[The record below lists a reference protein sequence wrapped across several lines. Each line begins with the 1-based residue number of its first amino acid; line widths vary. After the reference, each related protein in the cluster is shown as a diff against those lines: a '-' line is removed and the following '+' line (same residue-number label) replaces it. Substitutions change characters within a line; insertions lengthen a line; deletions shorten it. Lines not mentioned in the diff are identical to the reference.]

1 MTLPSAPDQSNASK
15 TPIGI
20 KPVGSKKLSVHL
32 VTGFLG
38 AGKTS
43 LISRWMAAKPVAE
56 RWAIVVN
63 EFGQI
68 GIDQTAWA
76 GDDVFIQEVAGGCI
90 CCLQN
95 MPLQLA
101 LGKITSR
108 GDIDR
113 LIIEPTG
120 LGHPT
125 QIIETL
131 QEPHWQPYLH
141 VAASVCVLDARMLN
155 DARVREH
162 ETFSAQ
168 VAVAEVLLFSKADVL
183 TLSERTAAEHFAAGL
198 SPVKALVAFVGP
210 DEACMEALAVAPR
223 PPKQQRRSLLHR
235 SPALASASASA
246 SQDKLSAEQAATLA
260 TEAAQA
266 KVPPYHYHEAA
277 QEHFI
282 GGWILPANWCFCH
295 DDLLTE
301 LMTWRDAERV
311 KGVFHTDKG
320 WIFFNATAL
329 DLAVRS
335 SEYRSDSRVEVISPS
350 EIDWAEREQRLLA
363 CLIAEAAKTNTA
375 LPADQQQ
382 QQAQQ

>member
-1 MTLPSAPDQSNASK
+1 MASVEQKRRHDGFGELYMTLPINPAEPNVSK
-15 TPIGI
+15 QGVSFKVSPA
-20 KPVGSKKLSVHL
+20 KKLMVHL

-38 AGKTS
+38 AGKTT
-43 LISRWMAAKPVAE
+43 LISRWMAEKPANE
-56 RWAIVVN
+56 RWAILVN

-131 QEPHWQPYLH
+131 QEAHWQPYLSL
-141 VAASVCVLDARMLN
+141 AASVCVLDARMLS

-162 ETFSAQ
+162 ETFFAQ
-168 VAVAEVLLFSKADVL
+168 VAVADVLLFSKADVL
-183 TLSERTAAEHFAAGL
+183 SDTERAAANEFADKL
-198 SPVKALVAFVGP
+198 SPTKALVAFVGP
-210 DEACMEALAVAPR
+210 DASCIEALLVTPK
-223 PPKQQRRSLLHR
+223 PPKQQRRSLLHAPVFAAL
-235 SPALASASASA
+235 SPHS
-246 SQDKLSAEQAATLA
+246 DGVRAEQTAD
-260 TEAAQA
+260 A
-266 KVPPYHYHEAA
+266 KLPPYHYHESA
-277 QEHFI
+277 QDHFI
-282 GGWILPANWCFCH
+282 GGWILPPSWCFRH

-301 LMTWRDAERV
+301 LMLWRDAERV

-329 DLAVRS
+329 DLAIRS
-335 SEYRSDSRVEVISPS
+335 SEYRSDSRVEIISP
-350 EIDWAEREQRLLA
+350 IDLDWALREQRLLA
-363 CLIAEAAKTNTA
+363 CLIAATA
-375 LPADQQQ
+375 
-382 QQAQQ
+382 

>member
-1 MTLPSAPDQSNASK
+1 MATVEQKRRHDRIGELYMTLPTNPAELNASTQGMSVK
-15 TPIGI
+15 GAPT
-20 KPVGSKKLSVHL
+20 KKLSVHL

-38 AGKTS
+38 AGKTT
-43 LISRWMAAKPVAE
+43 LISRWMAEKPLSE
-56 RWAIVVN
+56 RWAILVN

-131 QEPHWQPYLH
+131 QEAHWQPYLSL
-141 VAASVCVLDARMLN
+141 AASVCVLDARMLN
-155 DARVREH
+155 DAKVREH
-162 ETFSAQ
+162 ETFIAQ
-168 VAVAEVLLFSKADVL
+168 VAVADVLLFSKADVL
-183 TLSERTAAEHFAAGL
+183 GDAQRTAAKAFAAEL
-198 SPVKALVAFVGP
+198 SPAKALVAFVGP
-210 DEACMEALAVAPR
+210 DASCIEALQVAPK
-223 PPKQQRRSLLHR
+223 PPKQQRRSLLHAPTFAAI
-235 SPALASASASA
+235 SPHS
-246 SQDKLSAEQAATLA
+246 DGVSAEQAAD
-260 TEAAQA
+260 A
-266 KVPPYHYHEAA
+266 KLPPYHYHESA
-277 QEHFI
+277 QGHFI
-282 GGWILPANWCFCH
+282 GGWILPASWRFRH

-301 LMTWRDAERV
+301 LMSWRDAERV

-320 WIFFNATAL
+320 WIFFNATAM

-335 SEYRSDSRVEVISPS
+335 SEYRSDSRVEVISP
-350 EIDWAEREQRLLA
+350 IDLDWALREQRLLT
-363 CLIAEAAKTNTA
+363 CLIAATA
-375 LPADQQQ
+375 
-382 QQAQQ
+382 

>member
-1 MTLPSAPDQSNASK
+1 MASAEQKRRPDRIGELYMTLPTNSAEPNAGAQGMSFK
-15 TPIGI
+15 AAPA
-20 KPVGSKKLSVHL
+20 KKLSVHL

-38 AGKTS
+38 AGKTT
-43 LISRWMAAKPVAE
+43 LISRWMAEKPVDE
-56 RWAIVVN
+56 RWAILVN

-125 QIIETL
+125 QIIEML
-131 QEPHWQPYLH
+131 QEAHWQPYLSL
-141 VAASVCVLDARMLN
+141 AASVCVLDARMLN

-162 ETFSAQ
+162 ETFIAQ
-168 VAVAEVLLFSKADVL
+168 VAVADVLLFSKADVL
-183 TLSERTAAEHFAAGL
+183 SDAERITANEFAAEL
-198 SPVKALVAFVGP
+198 SPAKALVAFVEP
-210 DEACMEALAVAPR
+210 ESSRIEALSVAAK
-223 PPKQQRRSLLHR
+223 PPKQQRRSLLHAPVIAAL
-235 SPALASASASA
+235 SPRL
-246 SQDKLSAEQAATLA
+246 DGVSAEQAA
-260 TEAAQA
+260 QA
-266 KVPPYHYHEAA
+266 KLPPYHYHEPA
-277 QEHFI
+277 QGHFI
-282 GGWILPANWCFCH
+282 GGWILPASWCFCH
-295 DDLLTE
+295 DELLTE
-301 LMTWRDAERV
+301 LMSWRDAERV

-329 DLAVRS
+329 DLAIRS
-335 SEYRSDSRVEVISPS
+335 SEYRSDSRVEIISP
-350 EIDWAEREQRLLA
+350 IDLDWALRELRLLA
-363 CLIAEAAKTNTA
+363 CLIAATA
-375 LPADQQQ
+375 
-382 QQAQQ
+382 